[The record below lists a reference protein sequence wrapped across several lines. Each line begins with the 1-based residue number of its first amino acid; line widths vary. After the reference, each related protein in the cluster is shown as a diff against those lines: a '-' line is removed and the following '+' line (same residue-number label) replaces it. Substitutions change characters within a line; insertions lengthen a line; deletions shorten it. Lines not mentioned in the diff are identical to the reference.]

1 MKESMVKRE
10 KRIETLLHDIK
21 HANSGDEY
29 ALQFSVDAKKYRL
42 IPITYKDQESRNAV
56 ILLTAWRKKNDWWF
70 PSQFKVTYEGTK
82 RWLTSQLLEKKGR
95 VLFFLEDEKRNK
107 IGHLGLYSF
116 DFKHNSCEID
126 NVIRGEE
133 SAPGVMTDALNTLM
147 QWTYDVLK
155 IKTMYLRV
163 FSDNERAIKLYRRC
177 NFVDDD
183 LIPLVKEV
191 RDDGT
196 YWIEDSKMKA
206 KPERSFL
213 KMRHVPKK
221 LKDTR

>member
-1 MKESMVKRE
+1 MNESMVKRE
-10 KRIETLLHDIK
+10 KRIETLLRDIK
-21 HANSGDEY
+21 YGNTGTVNV
-29 ALQFSVDAKKYRL
+29 LRFTVDAKKYRFV
-42 IPITYKDQESRNAV
+42 PVTSRDQSSRKS
-56 ILLTAWRKKNDWWF
+56 ISLLTDWRKKNDWWF

-95 VLFFLEDEKRNK
+95 VLFFIVDEKRNK

-133 SAPGVMTDALNTLM
+133 SAPGVMTHALNKLM

-155 IKTMYLRV
+155 IKSMYLRV

-183 LIPLVKEV
+183 LISLTKEV

-196 YWIEDSKMKA
+196 YWIEDSNMKA

-213 KMRHVPKK
+213 KMRHAK
-221 LKDTR
+221 